1 MPDNMKD
8 WKPVDMSFYFEIL
21 NIQNDNFVE
30 VGVEDV
36 FKIEKEFGSMDYA
49 PQYTGWAK
57 KNVSQTLVTGY

>member
-1 MPDNMKD
+1 MKD

-36 FKIEKEFGSMDYA
+36 
-49 PQYTGWAK
+49 
-57 KNVSQTLVTGY
+57 L